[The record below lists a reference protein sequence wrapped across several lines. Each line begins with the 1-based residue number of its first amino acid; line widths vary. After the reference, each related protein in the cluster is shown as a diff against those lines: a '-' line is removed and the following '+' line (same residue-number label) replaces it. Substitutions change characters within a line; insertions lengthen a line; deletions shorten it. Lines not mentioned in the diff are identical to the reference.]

1 MCLEFGGGAIDG
13 AAIVYPHGTAAP
25 AGLDRN
31 RRPVGPLIDKD
42 IAARPEGD
50 GAARGR
56 DVTGILEEIGEEND
70 IPVLTGDG
78 TVVTDARARASLE
91 AVRAS
96 VEEVSV
102 VDVEGLHQHHA
113 PDIDDPAR
121 SHKDT
126 VGVDHGDTSVGSLES
141 AVNRARIPRDDTVKS
156 EGARALIDS
165 GDLSRVDRERLPVD
179 DGILGEVIDVE
190 NGSAESLEIHVPDD
204 DLPAGW
210 IRADLHRHE
219 HETGRQE
226 HNDQHL
232 EQEAPAKFWREVF
245 HIKKWGDEGGRGG
258 SHLPALTT

>member
-1 MCLEFGGGAIDG
+1 MRLEFGHRRIDRTR
-13 AAIVYPHGTAAP
+13 VVDTDLSAAP

-56 DVTGILEEIGEEND
+56 DGTGILEEIGEEND

-126 VGVDHGDTSVGSLES
+126 VGVDHGDTSVGSFEP
-141 AVNRARIPRDDTVKS
+141 AVDRARIARDDPVKS
-156 EGARALIDS
+156 EGSRSLI
-165 GDLSRVDRERLPVD
+165 
-179 DGILGEVIDVE
+179 
-190 NGSAESLEIHVPDD
+190 N
-204 DLPAGW
+204 
-210 IRADLHRHE
+210 
-219 HETGRQE
+219 
-226 HNDQHL
+226 
-232 EQEAPAKFWREVF
+232 
-245 HIKKWGDEGGRGG
+245 
-258 SHLPALTT
+258 